1 MAPVR
6 PERATVSVDEAPALP
21 TGQSPGPVSSPGGEG
36 PVRLY
41 HGSLYQNPDGSLVL
55 AFQAEGS
62 DETHRRHIPAA
73 LAQLMAGGGSPVQ
86 VARAMMKGA
95 RNGVD

>member
-1 MAPVR
+1 MAQVR
-6 PERATVSVDEAPALP
+6 PERAALPVETPAPAADAD
-21 TGQSPGPVSSPGGEG
+21 PGPVEHPSGGG

-62 DETHRRHIPAA
+62 AETHRRHIPAA
-73 LAQLMAGGGSPVQ
+73 LAQLMAGGASPLQ
-86 VARAMMKGA
+86 VAKAMM
-95 RNGVD
+95 RNGRNGMD